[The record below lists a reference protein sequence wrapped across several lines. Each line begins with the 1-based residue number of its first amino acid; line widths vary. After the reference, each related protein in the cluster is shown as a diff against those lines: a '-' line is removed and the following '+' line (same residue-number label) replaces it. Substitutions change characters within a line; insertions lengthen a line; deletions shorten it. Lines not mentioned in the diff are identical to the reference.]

1 MMHNQRK
8 FHIFKLESFK
18 ELAEILFAGTQCL
31 CTGFQLGDFIFIN
44 DSTSEDGAQEYAV
57 VKHGMQIE
65 SLTVSWVDSIREL
78 LDLFHG
84 VMEAGDTPMKLKL
97 ENLKL
102 DYSPYHHCYL
112 CD

>member
-1 MMHNQRK
+1 
-8 FHIFKLESFK
+8 
-18 ELAEILFAGTQCL
+18 
-31 CTGFQLGDFIFIN
+31 
-44 DSTSEDGAQEYAV
+44 
-57 VKHGMQIE
+57 
-65 SLTVSWVDSIREL
+65 VDSIREL